1 MEAGNDKIQRNE
13 GCEKAPGKFSM
24 RKSDIGALPPNF
36 AKYIELV
43 ADVELEQAIDESV
56 RQLNELDKNQ
66 LEKLNGRRYA
76 PGKWTVKDILQHL
89 ADSDRVM
96 SYQALMLA
104 RKDLAVPQGFAE
116 KLHVEN
122 ANAESRTIAELI
134 EEIKIARISTKALF
148 QSFDDET
155 LLRKAINWT
164 HDISVLAMGFTIVGH
179 QIHHLKIIEER
190 YLQLLN
196 EN

>member
-1 MEAGNDKIQRNE
+1 
-13 GCEKAPGKFSM
+13 M
-24 RKSDIGALPPNF
+24 RKSDIGVLPPNF
-36 AKYIELV
+36 AKYIDLV
-43 ADVELEQAIDESV
+43 ADVELEQAIEESV
-56 RQLNELDKNQ
+56 RQLNELDKNR
-66 LEKLNGRRYA
+66 LDKLNGKRYA

-104 RKDLAVPQGFAE
+104 RKDVKVPQGFDE

-122 ANAESRTIAELI
+122 ANAESRTTAELI
-134 EEIKIARISTKALF
+134 EEIKIARVSTKALF

-179 QIHHLKIIEER
+179 QTHHLKIIEER
-190 YLQLLN
+190 YLPLLN